1 MRRFLLAFTFVL
13 VPAIASA
20 QNITVRDIIELSRAG
35 LNEQALVAL
44 VEVNP
49 TVFPVDVET
58 LKTLNAAGVPA
69 SVITAMIKSGRTQPV
84 AAIAQTPLP
93 TAAPAAAVNDPPQA
107 QVVVIDHRDA
117 PEVREVAVPVY
128 VTVPVRRVHRDG
140 ITSIAPRHPVKSV
153 EPVFW
158 GWGGKLRPDAWK
170 PSIEPQKDARIE
182 VQKK

>member
-1 MRRFLLAFTFVL
+1 MRRFLLAITLVL
-13 VPAIASA
+13 APAIASA
-20 QNITVRDIIELSRAG
+20 QNITVRDIIELSKAG

-58 LKTLNAAGVPA
+58 LKTLQRAGVPA

-84 AAIAQTPLP
+84 VPVTQAPMPAADP
-93 TAAPAAAVNDPPQA
+93 AAPANDPPPP

-128 VTVPVRRVHRDG
+128 VAVPVRRVHRDG
-140 ITSIAPRHPVKSV
+140 ITPIVPRQPVKSV